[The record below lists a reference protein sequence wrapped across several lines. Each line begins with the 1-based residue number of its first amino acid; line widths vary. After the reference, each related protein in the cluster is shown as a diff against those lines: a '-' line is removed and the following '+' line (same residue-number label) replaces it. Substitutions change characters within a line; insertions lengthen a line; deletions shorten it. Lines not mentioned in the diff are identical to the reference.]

1 MARRHLGP
9 FSGPFTG
16 LSCDRSRPAGTS
28 VGSGATSVDSVQR
41 ILELEAYAEFL
52 RQKLYIEKDADLNK
66 RETVDALMVIWQA
79 LEEED
84 AEHSQ

>member
-1 MARRHLGP
+1 M
-9 FSGPFTG
+9 
-16 LSCDRSRPAGTS
+16 
-28 VGSGATSVDSVQR
+28 DSVQR

-52 RQKLYIEKDADLNK
+52 RQKLYIEKEADMNK